1 MADDASVQQ
10 SQINNSSIPLGNYIG
25 DIGGTEPLIIING
38 FQFARNAIS
47 HCEISTFSWLPEC
60 SLVLHCFDNVFLT
73 QNFPKDGDLVNIF
86 IRSFT
91 DNFNPIRNDYLIIQV
106 SSNST
111 VDGEGRYGITIYI
124 HGVLFIPKLFAED
137 CYSLSQMT
145 SFQAMAEIAKNLKL
159 GYVSNETATV
169 DTMTWINAFD
179 TNENFIRKIVSHS
192 YKDQD
197 SFYDYWI
204 DFFYNLNFMNVNK
217 MLAISDLEPPK
228 QGLFRS
234 RWQGDINPTE
244 SISHY
249 VDQIVLTNEKEAMH
263 SQYYFNSFEIINKAG
278 EISTFNGYK
287 RHVHFYNKIEK
298 KEYDFDIE
306 SLTTE
311 GAKDTKIILK
321 GRANENF
328 YQDQKKYKWLGWQY
342 NDNVH
347 EHYKMAEIQNYQNL
361 IELKKINLLLHL
373 PNHNFNLYKG
383 QRIPLYFMK
392 SDYPA
397 GEAQGRLMDSF
408 LSGNYVIQG
417 INFVFD
423 GQKYEQEILISRR
436 EWGVPNINWAGLIPN
451 K

>member
-204 DFFYNLNFMNVNK
+204 DFFYNLNFQYRNK
-217 MLAISDLEPPK
+217 VWGIYKEEYHEIWWYYPSGTNTECSD
-228 QGLFRS
+228 
-234 RWQGDINPTE
+234 
-244 SISHY
+244 
-249 VDQIVLTNEKEAMH
+249 V
-263 SQYYFNSFEIINKAG
+263 II
-278 EISTFNGYK
+278 
-287 RHVHFYNKIEK
+287 YNI
-298 KEYDFDIE
+298 
-306 SLTTE
+306 
-311 GAKDTKIILK
+311 
-321 GRANENF
+321 
-328 YQDQKKYKWLGWQY
+328 
-342 NDNVH
+342 
-347 EHYKMAEIQNYQNL
+347 
-361 IELKKINLLLHL
+361 
-373 PNHNFNLYKG
+373 
-383 QRIPLYFMK
+383 
-392 SDYPA
+392 
-397 GEAQGRLMDSF
+397 
-408 LSGNYVIQG
+408 
-417 INFVFD
+417 D
-423 GQKYEQEILISRR
+423 GQFWFDTAHARS
-436 EWGVPNINWAGLIPN
+436 AGTTSGLYQYPLETDSV
-451 K
+451 